1 MLSVIWTAV
10 LNDRFLNSTSG
21 SICACLRYSCA
32 LSRVG
37 TRVCFNKDYYIL
49 HAQEQY
55 NFSFYYTKKS
65 KYTYKIQIGVS

>member
-1 MLSVIWTAV
+1 V
-10 LNDRFLNSTSG
+10 LVQEYVSTK
-21 SICACLRYSCA
+21 III
-32 LSRVG
+32 
-37 TRVCFNKDYYIL
+37 YYMQL